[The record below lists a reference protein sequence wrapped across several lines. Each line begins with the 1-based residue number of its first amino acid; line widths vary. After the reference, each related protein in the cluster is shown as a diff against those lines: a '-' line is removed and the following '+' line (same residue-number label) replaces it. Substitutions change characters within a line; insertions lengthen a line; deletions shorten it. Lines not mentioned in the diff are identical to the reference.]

1 MTPNNHSVKETTR
14 IEAFSDGVFA
24 IAITL
29 LVLNIQVPHSTDLKG
44 SLLAELGN
52 HWASY
57 LAFFIGFFSI
67 LVCLINHHHIC
78 NYILRC
84 DNNMQTLNN
93 LILLVVIVV
102 PFSTSLLAEYI
113 NQAEQQTAIAI
124 YGITYCFM
132 ALVYDLMWNYA
143 YKYKFT
149 NFDVDDKFLRAIK
162 RIYDIEIFYTLFA
175 FAVSF
180 VSVIAGLVLYTL
192 MFIIYF
198 FPEHFTKR
206 LMKISNNKN
215 NFNGKQKRT
224 LGKSLCN

>member
-1 MTPNNHSVKETTR
+1 MERKNFNKHPEKDTTR

-29 LVLNIQVPHSTDLKG
+29 LILDIQVPHSADLHG
-44 SLLAELGN
+44 SLLSELGK
-52 HWASY
+52 HWANY
-57 LAFFIGFFSI
+57 LSFFIGFFSI
-67 LVCLINHHHIC
+67 LVCWINHHHIC

-84 DNNMQTLNN
+84 DNNMQILNS
-93 LILLVVIVV
+93 LILLVVIIV

-113 NQAEQQTAIAI
+113 NQSEQQTAIAI

-143 YKYKFT
+143 YKFKFT
-149 NFDVDDKFLRAIK
+149 NPDVDDKFLKAIK
-162 RIYDIEIFYTLFA
+162 RIYDIGIFYTLFA

-192 MFIIYF
+192 MFCIYF
-198 FPEHFTKR
+198 FPEHFAKR
-206 LMKISNNKN
+206 LMKIQS
-215 NFNGKQKRT
+215 Q
-224 LGKSLCN
+224 

>member
-1 MTPNNHSVKETTR
+1 MIERKNFNKHPEKDTTR

-29 LVLNIQVPHSTDLKG
+29 LILDIQVPHSDELKG
-44 SLLAELGN
+44 SLLNELGK
-52 HWASY
+52 HWANY
-57 LAFFIGFFSI
+57 LSFFIGFFSI
-67 LVCLINHHHIC
+67 LVCWINHHHIC

-84 DNNMQTLNN
+84 DNNMQILNS
-93 LILLVVIVV
+93 LILLVVIIV

-113 NQAEQQTAIAI
+113 NQSEQQTAIAI

-149 NFDVDDKFLRAIK
+149 NPEVDDKFLKSIK
-162 RIYDIEIFYTLFA
+162 RIYDIGIFYTLFA

-192 MFIIYF
+192 MFCIYF
-198 FPEHFTKR
+198 FPEHFAKR
-206 LMKISNNKN
+206 LMKIQS
-215 NFNGKQKRT
+215 Q
-224 LGKSLCN
+224 

>member
-1 MTPNNHSVKETTR
+1 MTDDKRPNKHPDKDTDRVET
-14 IEAFSDGVFA
+14 FSDGVFA

-29 LVLNIQVPHSTDLKG
+29 LVLNIQVPHSADLMG
-44 SLLAELGN
+44 SLLSELGK

-57 LAFFIGFFSI
+57 VAFLIGFFSI
-67 LVCLINHHHIC
+67 LVCWINHHHIC

-84 DNNMQTLNN
+84 DNNMLILNS
-93 LILLVVIVV
+93 LILLVVIIV

-113 NQAEQQTAIAI
+113 NQKEQQTAIAM

-149 NFDVDDKFLRAIK
+149 IPTTDDKFLRAIK
-162 RIYDIEIFYTLFA
+162 RIYDIGIFYTLFA

-180 VSVIAGLVLYTL
+180 ISVIAALILYTL
-192 MFIIYF
+192 MFCIYF
-198 FPEHFTKR
+198 FPEHFAKR
-206 LMKISNNKN
+206 LMKFADS
-215 NFNGKQKRT
+215 QSR
-224 LGKSLCN
+224 

>member
-1 MTPNNHSVKETTR
+1 MIDRKNLSKHPDKDTTR

-29 LVLNIQVPHSTDLKG
+29 LVLNIEVPRSADLKG
-44 SLLAELGN
+44 SLLVELGK

-57 LAFFIGFFSI
+57 LALFIGFFSI
-67 LVCLINHHHIC
+67 LVCWINHHHIC

-84 DNNMQTLNN
+84 DNNMQILNS
-93 LILLVVIVV
+93 LILLVVVIA

-113 NQAEQQTAIAI
+113 NQNEQGTAVAI

-149 NFDVDDKFLRAIK
+149 DPNVDAKFLKAIK
-162 RIYDIEIFYTLFA
+162 RIYDVGIYYTLFSL
-175 FAVSF
+175 AVSF
-180 VSVIAGLVLYTL
+180 ISVVAGLVLYIL

-198 FPEHFTKR
+198 YPEHFAKR
-206 LMKISNNKN
+206 LMK
-215 NFNGKQKRT
+215 FNEHKI
-224 LGKSLCN
+224 